1 MIHLLAALTGST
13 AGTGSSQE
21 VVSDS
26 GAESCSEEARRRT
39 AEAFMTGIMSSIT
52 GPALPSPGHP
62 GGDQETEG
70 EDIVSEVGGSYSVT
84 SLWPEVT
91 PVTGL
96 TNHIVFAPQVDNVLT
111 KLMASLQRGLL
122 LCSSLTIHL

>member
-1 MIHLLAALTGST
+1 MTSST
-13 AGTGSSQE
+13 AGAGSSQE

-70 EDIVSEVGGSYSVT
+70 EDIVSEVGWDLFCDQSV
-84 SLWPEVT
+84 
-91 PVTGL
+91 
-96 TNHIVFAPQVDNVLT
+96 A
-111 KLMASLQRGLL
+111 
-122 LCSSLTIHL
+122 

>member
-13 AGTGSSQE
+13 AGAGSSQE

-70 EDIVSEVGGSYSVT
+70 EDIVSEVGWELFCDQSV
-84 SLWPEVT
+84 
-91 PVTGL
+91 
-96 TNHIVFAPQVDNVLT
+96 A
-111 KLMASLQRGLL
+111 
-122 LCSSLTIHL
+122 

>member
-1 MIHLLAALTGST
+1 MIHLFAAMAGST
-13 AGTGSSQE
+13 AGAGSSQE

-52 GPALPSPGHP
+52 GPAALPSP

-70 EDIVSEVGGSYSVT
+70 EDIVSEVG
-84 SLWPEVT
+84 WE
-91 PVTGL
+91 
-96 TNHIVFAPQVDNVLT
+96 
-111 KLMASLQRGLL
+111 
-122 LCSSLTIHL
+122 

>member
-13 AGTGSSQE
+13 AGAGSSQE

-62 GGDQETEG
+62 GDQETEG

-122 LCSSLTIHL
+122 LCSSLTINL